1 MNNALNIDQARF
13 EQLLRLGDNALILGH
28 RLSEWSA
35 DAPVLEEDIALT
47 NVALDLIGHARLW
60 LTAAG
65 EAEGQGRSED
75 DLAYLRDVRDW
86 RNLHLVELPNGDFA
100 RTMVR
105 QFFFDSYHLLLL
117 EGLACGRDAE
127 IAGIANKAA
136 KEVRYHLRHSRNWVI
151 RLGDGTEE
159 SHARMQRALDDCAP
173 CVPELFEADQIY
185 LDLESLNIVPET
197 QLLKSEWELKVNGVL
212 AEATLQMPEILSAR
226 SGGRQGLHGEHFG
239 YLLAEMQFL
248 QRAYPGAS
256 W

>member
-1 MNNALNIDQARF
+1 LNNALNIDQARF

>member
-1 MNNALNIDQARF
+1 MSKTINVDQARF

-35 DAPVLEEDIALT
+35 DAPVLEEDVALT
-47 NVALDLIGHARLW
+47 NIALDLIGHARLW

-65 EAEGQGRSED
+65 QAEGRGRTED
-75 DLAYLRDVRDW
+75 DLAYLRDARDW

-105 QFFFDSYHLLLL
+105 QFFFDTYHLLFLD
-117 EGLACGRDAE
+117 GLAAGCDTE
-127 IAGIANKAA
+127 IAGIAAKVA
-136 KEVRYHLRHSRNWVI
+136 KEVRYHLRHSRGWVI

-159 SHARMQRALDDCAP
+159 SHARMQKALDDCAP
-173 CVPELFEADQIY
+173 CVPELFETDGTYLELEDQ
-185 LDLESLNIVPET
+185 NIVPDI
-197 QLLKSEWELKVNGVL
+197 QLLKAEWECQMNQALG
-212 AEATLQMPEILSAR
+212 EATLQVPEITHAM
-226 SGGRQGLHGEHFG
+226 SGGRQGLHSEHLG

>member
-1 MNNALNIDQARF
+1 LNNALNIDQARF

-212 AEATLQMPEILSAR
+212 AEATLQMPEILSAH

>member
-1 MNNALNIDQARF
+1 MNQSLNLDQARF
-13 EQLLRLGDNALILGH
+13 QLLLRLGDNALILGH

-35 DAPVLEEDIALT
+35 DAPALEEDIALT

-60 LTAAG
+60 LAAAG
-65 EAEGQGRSED
+65 QAEGQGRSED

-105 QFFFDSYHLLLL
+105 QFFFDNYHLLLL
-117 EGLACGRDAE
+117 EGLACGRDTE
-127 IAGIANKAA
+127 IAGIAGKVV

-159 SHARMQRALDDCAP
+159 SHARMQQALDDCAP

-185 LDLESLNIVPET
+185 LDLESLSIVPEIH
-197 QLLKSEWELKVNGVL
+197 LLKSEWERQVSGVL
-212 AEATLQMPEILSAR
+212 AEATLQMPEILSAH
-226 SGGRQGLHGEHFG
+226 SGGRQGLHSEYLG
-239 YLLAEMQFL
+239 YILAEMQFL

>member
-1 MNNALNIDQARF
+1 MNNALNINQARF

-212 AEATLQMPEILSAR
+212 AEATLQMPEILSAH

>member
-1 MNNALNIDQARF
+1 LNNALNIDQARF

-65 EAEGQGRSED
+65 QAEGQGRSED

>member
-1 MNNALNIDQARF
+1 LNNALNINQARF

-212 AEATLQMPEILSAR
+212 AEATLQMPEILSAH

>member
-212 AEATLQMPEILSAR
+212 AEATLQMPEILSAH

-248 QRAYPGAS
+248 QRAHPGAS

>member
-1 MNNALNIDQARF
+1 MNKILEVDQARF
-13 EQLLRLGDNALILGH
+13 ELLLRLGDNALILGH

-35 DAPVLEEDIALT
+35 DAPALEEDIALT

-127 IAGIANKAA
+127 IAGIAGKVV

-159 SHARMQRALDDCAP
+159 SHARMQQALDDCAP
-173 CVPELFEADQIY
+173 CVPEFFEADQIY
-185 LDLESLNIVPET
+185 LDLESLSIVPEIH
-197 QLLKSEWELKVNGVL
+197 LLKSEWERQVSGVL
-212 AEATLQMPEILSAR
+212 AEATLRMPEILSAH
-226 SGGRQGLHGEHFG
+226 SGGRQGLHSEYLG
-239 YLLAEMQFL
+239 YILAEMQFL

>member
-1 MNNALNIDQARF
+1 MNNALNINQARF

>member
-1 MNNALNIDQARF
+1 LNNALNINQARF

>member
-65 EAEGQGRSED
+65 QAEGQGRSED

>member
-212 AEATLQMPEILSAR
+212 AEATLQMPEILSAH

>member
-1 MNNALNIDQARF
+1 LNNALNIDQARF

-65 EAEGQGRSED
+65 QAEGQGRSED

-117 EGLACGRDAE
+117 EGLACGHDAE

-185 LDLESLNIVPET
+185 LDLESLNIVPEIK
-197 QLLKSEWELKVNGVL
+197 LLKSEWELKVNGVL
-212 AEATLQMPEILSAR
+212 AEATLQMPEILSAH
-226 SGGRQGLHGEHFG
+226 SGGRQGLHGEHLG